1 MIIKTTA
8 KQDQEIQCWYRAI
21 VGAHHAEG
29 CEPPGFT
36 LKIELGHPA
45 HFEIEIE
52 GEAVC
57 GTSSLSLGAVDV
69 AFT

>member
-29 CEPPGFT
+29 SEPPGFT
-36 LKIELGHPA
+36 LKIELGHLE
-45 HFEIEIE
+45 HWGEIE

>member
-36 LKIELGHPA
+36 LKIELGHLA
-45 HFEIEIE
+45 HLGEIE

-57 GTSSLSLGAVDV
+57 GTSILSLGAVDV